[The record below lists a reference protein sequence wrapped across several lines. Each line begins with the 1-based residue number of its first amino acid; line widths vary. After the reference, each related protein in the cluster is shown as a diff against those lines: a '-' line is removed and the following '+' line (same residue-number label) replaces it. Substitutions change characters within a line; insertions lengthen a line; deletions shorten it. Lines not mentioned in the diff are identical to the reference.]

1 MVRRKVKRKYEV
13 PSGTYRIEW
22 ANANPSGASHVEFE
36 YEGGTWY
43 NFDDKWMDVFVEHA
57 VPKVTKDGD
66 KLGEMHSFDAEG
78 PSIPTGPPKQ
88 PPILLKDSCCCGA
101 TKENPCDCMIMGI
114 MECSA
119 TCPCSQNPRHQ
130 GKWAIYGAQDTKSNC
145 EVKLE
150 MAEEM
155 LQNSSDF
162 WGGYLEDLHDEDLCY
177 ADCAWCDDEW
187 LESHAEGDMFAAP
200 ITVIMSDELKKCP
213 FCSKDFDDDWWDALW
228 DSSDWVLDEGGVG
241 EYYSQ
246 ISAECPHCG
255 EDFEVQDA
263 DFDVAG
269 EFEPYGMDF
278 EAEGTEDTIR
288 ERLIELAREQYEWDR
303 YTEDFAEDYPECV
316 QPDGTVTFEDWM
328 TTWQPWMQ
336 TFLIAKE
343 TGTTPNQ
350 VRDIADEMG
359 FGSNIS
365 EEADVMWNRNQPYAD
380 RFLAEDAE
388 DYGVQPTWMAETEG
402 PSASQSSLDSTNL
415 TDWANAND
423 SDDIKYLVGGFI
435 GGILATAVGAI
446 AGEWAVQR
454 MKKHG
459 KLL

>member
-66 KLGEMHSFDAEG
+66 KLGEMHSFDADTIEIRKMTEAPPLPPEVEKKLDKLAQRIHVLLEQRKFEEAEKVQDELYELAEKAYEDAGGAPELIMEETLDVDFGAEG

-130 GKWAIYGAQDTKSNC
+130 GKWAIYG
-145 EVKLE
+145 
-150 MAEEM
+150 
-155 LQNSSDF
+155 
-162 WGGYLEDLHDEDLCY
+162 
-177 ADCAWCDDEW
+177 
-187 LESHAEGDMFAAP
+187 
-200 ITVIMSDELKKCP
+200 
-213 FCSKDFDDDWWDALW
+213 
-228 DSSDWVLDEGGVG
+228 
-241 EYYSQ
+241 
-246 ISAECPHCG
+246 
-255 EDFEVQDA
+255 
-263 DFDVAG
+263 
-269 EFEPYGMDF
+269 
-278 EAEGTEDTIR
+278 AEGTEDTIR